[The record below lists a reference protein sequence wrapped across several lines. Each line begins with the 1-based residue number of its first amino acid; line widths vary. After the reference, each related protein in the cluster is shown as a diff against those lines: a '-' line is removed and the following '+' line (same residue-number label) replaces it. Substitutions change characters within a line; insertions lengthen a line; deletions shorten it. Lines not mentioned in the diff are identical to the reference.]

1 MLMTSVFEAGILTES
16 WLVSN
21 ILPFYKNKGDKIS
34 DNHKTELHWLTV
46 YFCFKTQ
53 FILGKL

>member
-46 YFCFKTQ
+46 YFCFKT
-53 FILGKL
+53 